1 MDAMNAV
8 KRKEAHD
15 KGMKRIYKHG
25 LTFRN
30 KPMGKRVQI
39 YGDPIILEALQRKA
53 AALKKSFSR
62 FVIEA
67 CSYYTP
73 KVPK

>member
-1 MDAMNAV
+1 MDYMNAE
-8 KRKEAHD
+8 KRNKAH
-15 KGMKRIYKHG
+15 KNGMKRIYKHG

-53 AALKKSFSR
+53 AALKKSFSK
-62 FVIEA
+62 FAIE
-67 CSYYTP
+67 SMSKYGGE
-73 KVPK
+73 